1 MPRGLLQPSVKRK
14 SGVNLAPPLL
24 IHIHI
29 HIQLSLS
36 LKVFACIWHLHLKQ
50 KSLENISQTAVK
62 CYKYA
67 QVALAAALVI
77 VLTAQGRQP
86 D

>member
-24 IHIHI
+24 IHI

-77 VLTAQGRQP
+77 VLMAQGTQP